1 MTRDTGPVPVTGM
14 LQKNFIPAAE
24 GHLLLLREISGAVLA
39 SAAPSHQAVLHGG
52 ERLWET
58 STAHCPPGSA
68 PKKKRPSLM
77 GGHTHRD
84 YSHRYPTVMSKT
96 LPSSSHYHLSLPK
109 VIPKIVFVQRH
120 SLTPCPKCPCAL
132 RQPCCHPGAPS
143 QQSHHPPNPQ
153 ETHGRV
159 RLHGRHH
166 WGQKR
171 GQSPLSRG
179 FREESHGILPLAI
192 LNVDFESHLQAC
204 LWLDISVQLAPWL
217 VCGHWRYRTSLDHTP
232 HCPCQ
237 GSQRMGGK
245 GGPRGQQ
252 PSRAQPSMEQHKAW
266 TRTCVSDPHI
276 IHKTKNIICNGC

>member
-1 MTRDTGPVPVTGM
+1 MGNIHNPLPSWQCTQKKEAQSHGRSHSQG
-14 LQKNFIPAAE
+14 LQ
-24 GHLLLLREISGAVLA
+24 
-39 SAAPSHQAVLHGG
+39 
-52 ERLWET
+52 
-58 STAHCPPGSA
+58 
-68 PKKKRPSLM
+68 PSL
-77 GGHTHRD
+77 
-84 YSHRYPTVMSKT
+84 SHSDVKNPSFLFSLSS
-96 LPSSSHYHLSLPK
+96 LPSKSDPK
-109 VIPKIVFVQRH
+109 DCLCAETQPDP
-120 SLTPCPKCPCAL
+120 LCPKCPCAL

-217 VCGHWRYRTSLDHTP
+217 VCGHWRYRTSSDHTP